1 MKYGKTIVVISALM
15 LATLG
20 VAEDAF
26 NPKDWSLKFYDGLE
40 AAGSSAV
47 SSTGF
52 RGQKPSIDLK
62 WESGMAKFGVA
73 KRVETKLKGV
83 VDWIVSAYI
92 RCGKEGR
99 ATVAMEFF
107 DAKGKSLGVKNGIY
121 RSFENWTK
129 VDWKFTSP
137 KKAERAEV
145 HLLSLSETPVSFA
158 QVSVASSQG
167 IDKNEVPFDMKI
179 LPAEWNRDWNGGKM
193 RMLNFTDAPIPM
205 TVLLKG
211 AKSELKAPSFE
222 IDLPECLELK
232 DAFCAFNTTYGS
244 ERPVSSTLLEVGGR
258 RINRLRFERMRYLPR
273 MKDGF
278 DTDKGGG
285 ITLVIGPKSDAPAGI
300 YPIAC
305 RVSDGNRLAAERIVE
320 MEFRPMPKG
329 LRVSK
334 NFIAM
339 GWNNADRRF
348 ADDDALLAALKA
360 YEAAGIRFVRLDRC
374 GLDPFPRVGE
384 IRNILDK
391 RPVSYIHAARLGDL
405 WMMSR
410 VGLNK
415 KLLAAMGGRLSV
427 TSDKAGRRANKICP
441 QFFSHNERFYRHL
454 EEFVIPQILT
464 KSGVKDGDWV
474 TMDMEPWQ
482 SGTYCYCTNC
492 LTAFG
497 KFAKLDHVPD
507 MAEALTKKD
516 VWAEFRVRH
525 SARAVEMV
533 KEILHRYN
541 PTLKLVDY
549 DYILE
554 YGNPES
560 RANFIRG
567 CAKDTLMN
575 EQWLDGHLCSYYHRI
590 GKRSFEAMKNNVRHL
605 KKAYYP
611 MAGLSGFASWIRPG
625 EVLNPQQ
632 VRQFALAAFVNGCP
646 GYAFYSG
653 NCFDG
658 EMLIAM
664 MEAQD
669 IVARYED
676 LPWGKADGKTVVEG
690 PSEQMAYASVVRK
703 DGSEVVA
710 VFNYDGDE
718 PIEVRIAG
726 KPCAVEP
733 LGVKFIEVEK

>member
-1 MKYGKTIVVISALM
+1 MKCGKTIIAISALM
-15 LATLG
+15 LASIG

-40 AAGSSAV
+40 AAGCSVV
-47 SSTGF
+47 SPAGF

-83 VDWIVSAYI
+83 VDWNVSAYI
-92 RCGKEGR
+92 RCGKDGR

-107 DAKGKSLGVKNGIY
+107 DAKGKSLGVKNGIF

-193 RMLNFTDAPIPM
+193 RMLNFTDAPISM

-211 AKSELKAPSFE
+211 VMSELKSPSFE

-232 DAFCAFNTTYGS
+232 DAFCAFNTTYGG
-244 ERPVSSTLLEVGGR
+244 ERPVSSKSIEVDGR
-258 RINRLRFERMRYLPR
+258 RVNRLRFERMRYLPR
-273 MKDGF
+273 MKNAF

-285 ITLVIGPKSDAPAGI
+285 ITLVVGPKTDIPAGI
-300 YPIAC
+300 YPIVC
-305 RVSDGNRLAAERIVE
+305 RIADGDRLAAERIVE

-334 NFIAM
+334 RFIAM

-348 ADDDALLAALKA
+348 ADDNALLAALKA
-360 YEAAGIRFVRLDRC
+360 YEAAGIRFARLDMS
-374 GLDPFPRVGE
+374 GLDAFPRVGE
-384 IRNILDK
+384 IRAILDK
-391 RPVSYIHAARLGDL
+391 RSVSYTHSARLGDL
-405 WMMSR
+405 WKLSR

-415 KLLAAMGGRLSV
+415 KSLKAMGGRLSV

-441 QFFSHNERFYRHL
+441 QFFSHNERLYRHL
-454 EEFVIPQILT
+454 EESVIPQILT

-497 KFAKLDHVPD
+497 KFAKLDHMPT
-507 MAEALTKKD
+507 MAEALTMKD
-516 VWAEFRVRH
+516 EWAEFRVRH

-533 KEILHRYN
+533 KEILHRFN

-567 CAKDTLMN
+567 CAKDTLLN

-590 GKRSFEAMKNNVRHL
+590 DKRSFDAMKNNVRHL

-625 EVLNPQQ
+625 EVLNPRQ

-669 IVARYED
+669 MAARYED

-690 PSEQMAYASVVRK
+690 PADQLAYASTISK

-710 VFNYDGDE
+710 VFNYDGEE
-718 PIEVRIAG
+718 PIEVKVAG
-726 KPCAVEP
+726 KSHAVEP
-733 LGVKFIEVEK
+733 YGVKFIEVKK

>member
-1 MKYGKTIVVISALM
+1 MKKIIVAISALA
-15 LATLG
+15 LFVPAFAEG
-20 VAEDAF
+20 VFDPGAW
-26 NPKDWSLKFYDGLE
+26 NLKFYNGLE

-47 SSTGF
+47 NPSGF
-52 RGQKPSIDLK
+52 RGDKPSIDLK

-73 KRVETKLKGV
+73 KSVDTKLKGV
-83 VDWIVSAYI
+83 VDWSVSAYV

-99 ATVAMEFF
+99 ASVAMEFF
-107 DAKGKSLGVKNGIY
+107 DVKGKSLGVQNGIS

-145 HLLSLSETPVSFA
+145 HLLSLSEAPVSFA
-158 QVSVASSQG
+158 SVSVASSQG

-211 AKSELKAPSFE
+211 VKSELKAPSFE

-244 ERPVSSTLLEVGGR
+244 ERPVSLTMVEVGGR
-258 RINRLRFERMRYLPR
+258 RVNRLRFERMRYLPR

-285 ITLVIGPKSDAPAGI
+285 ITLVIGPKSDVRAGT

-305 RVSDGNRLAAERIVE
+305 RISDGDRLAAERIVE

-676 LPWGKADGKTVVEG
+676 LPWGKADGKTAVEG
-690 PSEQMAYASVVRK
+690 PAEQMAYASVVRK

>member
-1 MKYGKTIVVISALM
+1 MKKTLVAISALA
-15 LATLG
+15 LFIQAF
-20 VAEDAF
+20 AEAVFDPGAW
-26 NPKDWSLKFYDGLE
+26 NLKFYSGLE

-47 SSTGF
+47 NPSGF
-52 RGQKPSIDLK
+52 RGDKPSIDLK

-73 KRVETKLKGV
+73 KRVDTKLKGV
-83 VDWIVSAYI
+83 VDWSISAYV
-92 RCGKEGR
+92 RCGQDGR
-99 ATVAMEFF
+99 ASVSMEFF
-107 DAKGKSLGVKNGIY
+107 DAKGKSLGVQNGIF
-121 RSFENWTK
+121 RTFAKWTK

-137 KKAERAEV
+137 KKAVGAEV
-145 HLLSLSETPVSFA
+145 HLLSLAEAPVSFA
-158 QVSVASSQG
+158 SVSVASSQG

-179 LPAEWNRDWNGGKM
+179 LPAEWNRDWNGGKT
-193 RMLNFTDAPIPM
+193 RMLNFTDAPIAM

-211 AKSELKAPSFE
+211 EKSELKAPSFE

-232 DAFCAFNTTYGS
+232 DAFCAFNGTYGG
-244 ERPVSSTLLEVGGR
+244 EKPVSSTPVEVGGR
-258 RINRLRFERMRYLPR
+258 RINRVRFEKMRYLPR
-273 MKDGF
+273 LTGKF

-285 ITLVIGPKSDAPAGI
+285 ITLVVGPKTDIASGI
-300 YPIAC
+300 YPIVC
-305 RVSDGNRLAAERIVE
+305 RIADGERLAAERIVD

-329 LRVSK
+329 LRISK
-334 NFIAM
+334 NFTVM

-348 ADDDALLAALKA
+348 ADDNALVAALKA

-384 IRNILDK
+384 IRNILEK

-415 KLLAAMGGRLSV
+415 KSLKAMGGRLSV

-454 EEFVIPQILT
+454 EESVIPQILT
-464 KSGVKDGDWV
+464 TSGVKDGDWV

-497 KFAKLDHVPD
+497 KFAKLDRVPT
-507 MAEALTKKD
+507 MAEALTMKD
-516 VWAEFRVRH
+516 EWAEFRVRH

-533 KEILHRYN
+533 REILHRIN
-541 PTLKLVDY
+541 PTLKLMDY

-560 RANFIRG
+560 RAKFIRG
-567 CAKDTLMN
+567 CAKDTLLN

-590 GKRSFEAMKNNVRHL
+590 GKLAFEAMKNNVRAL

-611 MAGLSGFASWIRPG
+611 MAGLSGFASWVRPG
-625 EVLNPQQ
+625 EVLNPRQ

-676 LPWGKADGKTVVEG
+676 LAWGKADGKTVVEG

-718 PIEVRIAG
+718 PIEVRVAG
-726 KPCAVEP
+726 KPYALEP
-733 LGVKFIEVEK
+733 FGVKFIEIEK

>member
-1 MKYGKTIVVISALM
+1 MKKTLVAISALA
-15 LATLG
+15 LFIQAF
-20 VAEDAF
+20 AEDVFDPGAW
-26 NPKDWSLKFYDGLE
+26 NLKFYSGLE

-47 SSTGF
+47 NPSGF
-52 RGQKPSIDLK
+52 RGDKPSIDLK

-73 KRVETKLKGV
+73 KRVDTKLKGV
-83 VDWIVSAYI
+83 VDWSISAYV
-92 RCGKEGR
+92 RCGQDGR
-99 ATVAMEFF
+99 ASVSMEFF
-107 DAKGKSLGVKNGIY
+107 DAKGKSLGVQNGIF
-121 RSFENWTK
+121 RTFAKWTK

-137 KKAERAEV
+137 KKAVGAEV
-145 HLLSLSETPVSFA
+145 HLLSLAEAPVSFA
-158 QVSVASSQG
+158 AVSVASSQG

-179 LPAEWNRDWNGGKM
+179 LPAEWNRDWNGGKT
-193 RMLNFTDAPIPM
+193 RMLNFTDAPIAM

-211 AKSELKAPSFE
+211 EKSELKAPSFE

-232 DAFCAFNTTYGS
+232 DAFCAFNGTYGG
-244 ERPVSSTLLEVGGR
+244 EKPVSSTPVEVGGR
-258 RINRLRFERMRYLPR
+258 RINRVRFEKMRYLPR
-273 MKDGF
+273 LTGKF

-285 ITLVIGPKSDAPAGI
+285 ITLVVGPKTDIASGI
-300 YPIAC
+300 YPIVC
-305 RVSDGNRLAAERIVE
+305 RIADGERLAAERIVD

-334 NFIAM
+334 NFTVM

-348 ADDDALLAALKA
+348 ADDNALVAALKA
-360 YEAAGIRFVRLDRC
+360 YEAAGIRFARLDR
-374 GLDPFPRVGE
+374 GVNLVSRVTE
-384 IRNILDK
+384 IRNILEK

-405 WMMSR
+405 WKLRM
-410 VGLNK
+410 VGLDK
-415 KLLAAMGGRLSV
+415 KSLAAMGGRLSV
-427 TSDKAGRRANKICP
+427 TSDKAGRRANKMCP

-454 EEFVIPQILT
+454 NEVAIPEILS
-464 KSGVKDGDWV
+464 KSRVKDGDWV

-497 KFAKLDHVPD
+497 KFAKLDRVPT
-507 MAEALTKKD
+507 MAEALTMKD
-516 VWAEFRVRH
+516 EWAEFRVRH

-533 KEILHRYN
+533 REILHRIN
-541 PTLKLVDY
+541 PTLKLMDY

-560 RANFIRG
+560 RAKFIRG
-567 CAKDTLMN
+567 CAKDTLLN

-590 GKRSFEAMKNNVRHL
+590 GKLAFEAMKNNVRAL

-611 MAGLSGFASWIRPG
+611 MAGLSGFASWVRPG
-625 EVLNPQQ
+625 EVLNPRQ

-669 IVARYED
+669 FVARYED

-690 PSEQMAYASVVRK
+690 PSEQMAHASVVRK

-718 PIEVRIAG
+718 PIEVRVAG
-726 KPCAVEP
+726 KPCTVEP

>member
-1 MKYGKTIVVISALM
+1 MKKTIVAISALA
-15 LATLG
+15 LFIQAF
-20 VAEDAF
+20 AEDVFDPGAW
-26 NPKDWSLKFYDGLE
+26 NLKFYSGLE

-47 SSTGF
+47 NPSGF
-52 RGQKPSIDLK
+52 RGDKPSIDLK

-73 KRVETKLKGV
+73 KRVDTKLKGV
-83 VDWIVSAYI
+83 VDWSISAYV
-92 RCGKEGR
+92 RCGQDGR
-99 ATVAMEFF
+99 ASVSMEFF
-107 DAKGKSLGVKNGIY
+107 DAKGKSLGVQNGIF
-121 RSFENWTK
+121 RTFAKWTK

-137 KKAERAEV
+137 QKAVGAEV
-145 HLLSLSETPVSFA
+145 HLLSLAEAPVSFA
-158 QVSVASSQG
+158 SVSVASSQG

-179 LPAEWNRDWNGGKM
+179 LPAEWNRDWNGGKT
-193 RMLNFTDAPIPM
+193 RMLNFTDAPIAM

-211 AKSELKAPSFE
+211 EKSELKAPSFE

-232 DAFCAFNTTYGS
+232 DAFCAFNGTYGG
-244 ERPVSSTLLEVGGR
+244 EKPVSSTPVEVGGR
-258 RINRLRFERMRYLPR
+258 RINRVRFEKMRYLPR
-273 MKDGF
+273 LKGKF

-285 ITLVIGPKSDAPAGI
+285 ITLVVGPKTDIASGI
-300 YPIAC
+300 YPIVC
-305 RVSDGNRLAAERIVE
+305 RIADGERLAAERIVD

-334 NFIAM
+334 NFTVM

-348 ADDDALLAALKA
+348 ADDNALVAALKA
-360 YEAAGIRFVRLDRC
+360 YEAAGIRFARLDR
-374 GLDPFPRVGE
+374 GVNLVPRVTE
-384 IRNILDK
+384 IRNILEK

-405 WMMSR
+405 WKLRM
-410 VGLNK
+410 VGLDK
-415 KLLAAMGGRLSV
+415 KSLAAMGGRLSV
-427 TSDKAGRRANKICP
+427 TSDKAGRRANKMCP

-454 EEFVIPQILT
+454 NEVAIPEILS
-464 KSGVKDGDWV
+464 KSRVKDGDWV

-497 KFAKLDHVPD
+497 KFAKLDRVPT
-507 MAEALTKKD
+507 MAEALTMKD
-516 VWAEFRVRH
+516 EWAEFRVRH

-533 KEILHRYN
+533 REILHRIN
-541 PTLKLVDY
+541 PTLKLMDY

-560 RANFIRG
+560 RAKFIRG
-567 CAKDTLMN
+567 CAKDTLLN

-590 GKRSFEAMKNNVRHL
+590 GKLAFEAMKNNVRAL

-611 MAGLSGFASWIRPG
+611 MAGLSGFASWVRPG
-625 EVLNPQQ
+625 EVLNPRQ

-718 PIEVRIAG
+718 PIEVRVAG
-726 KPCAVEP
+726 KPCTVEP

>member
-1 MKYGKTIVVISALM
+1 MKYGKTIVVISALI

-20 VAEDAF
+20 VCDDAF

-40 AAGSSAV
+40 AAGSFAV

-73 KRVETKLKGV
+73 KSVDTKLKGV
-83 VDWIVSAYI
+83 VDWNVSAYI
-92 RCGKEGR
+92 RCGKDGR

-107 DAKGKSLGVKNGIY
+107 DAKGKSLGVKNGIF

-158 QVSVASSQG
+158 QVSVSSSQG
-167 IDKNEVPFDMKI
+167 LDKNEVPFDMKI

-211 AKSELKAPSFE
+211 VMSELKSPSFE

-232 DAFCAFNTTYGS
+232 DAFCAFNTTYGG
-244 ERPVSSTLLEVGGR
+244 ERPVSSKSIEVDGR
-258 RINRLRFERMRYLPR
+258 RVNRLRFERMRYLPR
-273 MKDGF
+273 MKNAF

-285 ITLVIGPKSDAPAGI
+285 ITLVVGPKTDISAGI
-300 YPIAC
+300 YPITC
-305 RVSDGNRLAAERIVE
+305 RIADGDKLAAERIVE

-329 LRVSK
+329 LRIAK

-348 ADDDALLAALKA
+348 ADDNALLAALKA
-360 YEAAGIRFVRLDRC
+360 YEAAGIRFIRLDRS
-374 GLDPFPRVGE
+374 GLDPFPRVEE
-384 IRNILDK
+384 IRSILDK
-391 RPVSYIHAARLGDL
+391 RPVSYTYAARLGDL
-405 WMMSR
+405 WIMSR

-415 KLLAAMGGRLSV
+415 KSLAAMGGRLSV

-454 EEFVIPQILT
+454 EESVIPQILT
-464 KSGVKDGDWV
+464 TSGVKDGDWV

-507 MAEALTKKD
+507 MAEALTMKD
-516 VWAEFRVRH
+516 VWAEFRVHH

-533 KEILHRYN
+533 KEILHRFN

-567 CAKDTLMN
+567 CAKDTLLN

-590 GKRSFEAMKNNVRHL
+590 DKRSFDAMKNNVRHL

-669 IVARYED
+669 MVARYEE

-690 PSEQMAYASVVRK
+690 PADQLAYASAVCK

-710 VFNYDGDE
+710 VFNYDGEE
-718 PIEVRIAG
+718 PIEVNVAG
-726 KPCAVEP
+726 KPHTIAP
-733 LGVKFIEVEK
+733 YGVKFIEVKN

>member
-1 MKYGKTIVVISALM
+1 MKCGKTIIAISALM
-15 LATLG
+15 LASIG

-40 AAGSSAV
+40 AAGCSVV
-47 SSTGF
+47 SPAGF

-83 VDWIVSAYI
+83 VDWNVSAYI
-92 RCGKEGR
+92 RCGKDGR

-107 DAKGKSLGVKNGIY
+107 DAKGKSLGVKNGIF

-193 RMLNFTDAPIPM
+193 RMLNFTDAPISM

-211 AKSELKAPSFE
+211 VMSELKSPSFE

-232 DAFCAFNTTYGS
+232 DAFCAFNTTYGG
-244 ERPVSSTLLEVGGR
+244 ERPVSSKSIEVDGR
-258 RINRLRFERMRYLPR
+258 RVNRLRFERMRYLPR
-273 MKDGF
+273 MKNAF

-285 ITLVIGPKSDAPAGI
+285 ITLVVGPKTDIPAGI
-300 YPIAC
+300 YPIVC
-305 RVSDGNRLAAERIVE
+305 RIADGDRLAAERIVE

-334 NFIAM
+334 RFIAM

-348 ADDDALLAALKA
+348 ADDNALLAALKA
-360 YEAAGIRFVRLDRC
+360 YEAAGIRFARLDMS
-374 GLDPFPRVGE
+374 GLDAFPRVGE
-384 IRNILDK
+384 IRAILDK
-391 RPVSYIHAARLGDL
+391 RSVSYTHSARLGDL
-405 WMMSR
+405 WKLSR

-415 KLLAAMGGRLSV
+415 KSLKAMGGRLSV

-441 QFFSHNERFYRHL
+441 QFFSHNERLYRHL
-454 EEFVIPQILT
+454 EESVIPQILT

-497 KFAKLDHVPD
+497 KFAKLDHMPT
-507 MAEALTKKD
+507 MAEALTMKD
-516 VWAEFRVRH
+516 EWAEFRVRH

-533 KEILHRYN
+533 KEILHRFN

-567 CAKDTLMN
+567 CAKDTLLN

-590 GKRSFEAMKNNVRHL
+590 DKRSFDAMKNNVRHL

-625 EVLNPQQ
+625 EVLNPRQ

-669 IVARYED
+669 MAARYED

-690 PSEQMAYASVVRK
+690 PADQLAYASVVRK

-710 VFNYDGDE
+710 VFNYDGEE
-718 PIEVRIAG
+718 PIEVKVAG
-726 KPCAVEP
+726 KSHAVEP
-733 LGVKFIEVEK
+733 YGVKFIEVKK

>member
-1 MKYGKTIVVISALM
+1 MKKTLVAISALA
-15 LATLG
+15 LFIQAF
-20 VAEDAF
+20 AEDVFDPGAW
-26 NPKDWSLKFYDGLE
+26 NLKFYSGLE

-47 SSTGF
+47 NPTGF
-52 RGQKPSIDLK
+52 RGDKPSIDLK

-73 KRVETKLKGV
+73 KRVDTKLKGV
-83 VDWIVSAYI
+83 VDWSISAYV
-92 RCGKEGR
+92 RCGQDGR
-99 ATVAMEFF
+99 ASVSMEFF
-107 DAKGKSLGVKNGIY
+107 DAKGKSLGVQNGIF
-121 RSFENWTK
+121 RTFAKWTK

-137 KKAERAEV
+137 KKAVGAEV
-145 HLLSLSETPVSFA
+145 HLLSLAEAPVSFA
-158 QVSVASSQG
+158 SVSVASSQG

-179 LPAEWNRDWNGGKM
+179 LPAEWNRDWNGGKT
-193 RMLNFTDAPIPM
+193 RMLNFTDAPIAM

-211 AKSELKAPSFE
+211 EKSELKAPSFE

-232 DAFCAFNTTYGS
+232 DAFCAFNGTYGG
-244 ERPVSSTLLEVGGR
+244 EKPVSSTPVEVGGR
-258 RINRLRFERMRYLPR
+258 RINRVRFEKMRYLPR
-273 MKDGF
+273 LTGKF

-285 ITLVIGPKSDAPAGI
+285 ITLVVGPKTDIASGI
-300 YPIAC
+300 YPIVC
-305 RVSDGNRLAAERIVE
+305 RIADGERLAAERIVD

-329 LRVSK
+329 LRISK
-334 NFIAM
+334 NFTVM

-348 ADDDALLAALKA
+348 ADDNALVAALKA

-384 IRNILDK
+384 IRNILEK

-415 KLLAAMGGRLSV
+415 KSLKAMGGRLSV

-454 EEFVIPQILT
+454 EESVIPQILT
-464 KSGVKDGDWV
+464 TSGVKDGDWV

-497 KFAKLDHVPD
+497 KFAKLDRVPT
-507 MAEALTKKD
+507 MAEALTMKD
-516 VWAEFRVRH
+516 EWAEFRVRH

-533 KEILHRYN
+533 REILHRIN
-541 PTLKLVDY
+541 PTLKLMDY

-560 RANFIRG
+560 RAKFIRN
-567 CAKDTLMN
+567 CAKDTLLN
-575 EQWLDGHLCSYYHRI
+575 ERWLDGHLCSYYHRI
-590 GKRSFEAMKNNVRHL
+590 GKLAFEAMKNNVRAL

-611 MAGLSGFASWIRPG
+611 MAGLSGFASWVRPG
-625 EVLNPQQ
+625 EVLNPRQ

-676 LPWGKADGKTVVEG
+676 LAWGKADGKTVVEG

-718 PIEVRIAG
+718 PIEVRVAG
-726 KPCAVEP
+726 KPHTVEP
-733 LGVKFIEVEK
+733 FDVKFIEIQK

>member
-1 MKYGKTIVVISALM
+1 
-15 LATLG
+15 
-20 VAEDAF
+20 
-26 NPKDWSLKFYDGLE
+26 
-40 AAGSSAV
+40 
-47 SSTGF
+47 
-52 RGQKPSIDLK
+52 
-62 WESGMAKFGVA
+62 
-73 KRVETKLKGV
+73 
-83 VDWIVSAYI
+83 
-92 RCGKEGR
+92 
-99 ATVAMEFF
+99 
-107 DAKGKSLGVKNGIY
+107 
-121 RSFENWTK
+121 
-129 VDWKFTSP
+129 
-137 KKAERAEV
+137 
-145 HLLSLSETPVSFA
+145 
-158 QVSVASSQG
+158 
-167 IDKNEVPFDMKI
+167 
-179 LPAEWNRDWNGGKM
+179 
-193 RMLNFTDAPIPM
+193 
-205 TVLLKG
+205 
-211 AKSELKAPSFE
+211 
-222 IDLPECLELK
+222 
-232 DAFCAFNTTYGS
+232 
-244 ERPVSSTLLEVGGR
+244 
-258 RINRLRFERMRYLPR
+258 
-273 MKDGF
+273 
-278 DTDKGGG
+278 
-285 ITLVIGPKSDAPAGI
+285 
-300 YPIAC
+300 
-305 RVSDGNRLAAERIVE
+305 
-320 MEFRPMPKG
+320 MPKG

-334 NFIAM
+334 RFIAM

-348 ADDDALLAALKA
+348 ADDNALLTALKA
-360 YEAAGIRFVRLDRC
+360 YEAAGIRFARLDMS
-374 GLDPFPRVGE
+374 GLDAFPRVGE
-384 IRNILDK
+384 IRAILDK
-391 RPVSYIHAARLGDL
+391 RSVSYTHSARLGDL
-405 WMMSR
+405 WKLSR

-415 KLLAAMGGRLSV
+415 KSLAAMGGRLSV

-441 QFFSHNERFYRHL
+441 QFFSHNERLYRHL
-454 EEFVIPQILT
+454 EESVIPQILT

-497 KFAKLDHVPD
+497 KFAKLDHMPT
-507 MAEALTKKD
+507 MAEALTMKD

-567 CAKDTLMN
+567 CAKDTLLN

-590 GKRSFEAMKNNVRHL
+590 DKRSFDAMKNNVRHL

-625 EVLNPQQ
+625 EVLNPRQ

-669 IVARYED
+669 MAARYED

-690 PSEQMAYASVVRK
+690 PADQLAYASTISK

-710 VFNYDGDE
+710 VFNYDGEE
-718 PIEVRIAG
+718 PIEVKVAG
-726 KPCAVEP
+726 KSHAVEP
-733 LGVKFIEVEK
+733 YGVKFIEVKK